1 MTDLTLE
8 AALAHSRP
16 LTGWLEEDEA
26 ATLYRHAADLGA
38 LGPIL
43 EIGSFHGKSTVV
55 LATAAK
61 SVGARIY
68 AVDPHEGINYW
79 QDDFGPMPELGPTL
93 DAFRH
98 NLRTAGVADAV
109 IEVVMTSREA
119 FDHLREVESFGLVF
133 IDGNHGYEHVRR
145 DFDQWSQRLAADGVL
160 AFHDSDTQ
168 MPGPR
173 RVIAQ
178 VRERDDFAYIGR
190 VAQLT
195 SFRKIR

>member
-1 MTDLTLE
+1 
-8 AALAHSRP
+8 
-16 LTGWLEEDEA
+16 
-26 ATLYRHAADLGA
+26 
-38 LGPIL
+38 
-43 EIGSFHGKSTVV
+43 
-55 LATAAK
+55 
-61 SVGARIY
+61 
-68 AVDPHEGINYW
+68 
-79 QDDFGPMPELGPTL
+79 MPELGPTL

-98 NLRTAGVADAV
+98 NLRAAGVADAV
-109 IEVVMTSREA
+109 IEVVMTS
-119 FDHLREVESFGLVF
+119 REVESFGLVF